1 MRHVELS
8 TAARTWQLRH
18 FTVTGSHCWRL
29 LLATDAGSHDQ
40 QPRGRGLGMTAEVGV
55 IGTGVMGSNLA
66 RNLARNLAARS
77 GARVAVYDRDVDRA
91 QALAVEHPDAE
102 FLVAS
107 SPADLAS
114 KLSGPRVAILMVN
127 AGAAT
132 DSAISDLVEVFEPGD
147 VIVDGGN
154 SLFTDTI
161 ARGEAVRQAGIE
173 FVGVGISG
181 GEVGALEGP
190 SMMVGGTESAWSRLR
205 PILEP
210 IAARAATG
218 DARAESSDGNG
229 APADRAQI
237 DQESCIAHVGTDG
250 AGHFVKMIHNGIEYA
265 DMQLIAEAFALLR
278 SRLGLTPSEIAE
290 VFREWNRGELE
301 SYLIEITA
309 EVLDHTD
316 AATGKPFVD
325 VIADSAGAKGTGGW
339 TVKTGLD
346 LGVPVAT
353 IAEAVSARSLSSVS
367 VLRSSG
373 TALDGPSSTTSA
385 DDDAAATSAP
395 VDRDTVIETV
405 RQALFT
411 GKILAY
417 VQGFHEIAAGAQEYG
432 WKTELGEVAR
442 IWMAGCIIRA
452 RFLDRITEAFDA
464 DPNLSSLLADPYFQ
478 DSLNAGQQALR
489 DTVADAASAGVPI
502 PALASALSY
511 FDGIRTSRSSAAL
524 VQGQRDF
531 FGSHTYG
538 RADRAGTFHTLWSG
552 DRSEVQL

>member
-1 MRHVELS
+1 M
-8 TAARTWQLRH
+8 
-18 FTVTGSHCWRL
+18 
-29 LLATDAGSHDQ
+29 
-40 QPRGRGLGMTAEVGV
+40 GMTAEVGV

-66 RNLARNLAARS
+66 RNLARNLADRS
-77 GARVAVYDRDVDRA
+77 GARVAIYDRDVDRA
-91 QALAVEHPDAE
+91 HGVAAEHPEAD

-107 SPADLAS
+107 SPADLADR
-114 KLSGPRVAILMVN
+114 LSGPRVAILMVN
-127 AGAAT
+127 AGKAT
-132 DSAISDLVEVFEPGD
+132 DSAINDLVQVFEPGD
-147 VIVDGGN
+147 IIVDGGN
-154 SLFTDTI
+154 SLFTDTMT
-161 ARGEAVRQAGIE
+161 RGEIVAESGIE

-210 IAARAATG
+210 IAARAEP
-218 DARAESSDGNG
+218 DDGN
-229 APADRAQI
+229 AEPADGRGERANQL
-237 DQESCIAHVGTDG
+237 ECIAHVGADG

-278 SRLGLTPSEIAE
+278 TRLGLTPSQIAE

-316 AATGKPFVD
+316 EATGQPFVD
-325 VIADSAGAKGTGGW
+325 IVADSAGAKGTGGW

-353 IAEAVSARSLSSVS
+353 IAEAVAARSLSSAS

-373 TALDGPSSTTSA
+373 TTLDCPST
-385 DDDAAATSAP
+385 ATSAP
-395 VDRDTVIETV
+395 VDRDKVIENV

-432 WKTELGEVAR
+432 WDTELGEVAR
-442 IWMAGCIIRA
+442 IWRAGCIIRA
-452 RFLDRITEAFDA
+452 RFLDRITEAYEA
-464 DPNLSSLLADPYFQ
+464 DPALSSLLADPYFQ

-489 DTVADAASAGVPI
+489 DTVADAAVHGVPI
-502 PALASALSY
+502 PALASALAY
-511 FDGIRTSRSSAAL
+511 FDGIRTSRASAAL

-538 RADRAGTFHTLWSG
+538 RTDRDGTFHTLWSG
-552 DRSEVQL
+552 DRSEVTL

>member
-1 MRHVELS
+1 
-8 TAARTWQLRH
+8 
-18 FTVTGSHCWRL
+18 
-29 LLATDAGSHDQ
+29 
-40 QPRGRGLGMTAEVGV
+40 MTAEVGV

-66 RNLARNLAARS
+66 RNLARNLTGRT
-77 GARVAVYDRDVDRA
+77 GARVAIYDRDVDRA
-91 QALAVEHPDAE
+91 RALAAEHHGAD

-127 AGAAT
+127 AGPAT
-132 DSAISDLVEVFEPGD
+132 DSAISDLLQVFEPGD
-147 VIVDGGN
+147 IIVDGGN

-161 ARGEAVRQAGIE
+161 ARGETAGKAGIE

-190 SMMVGGTESAWSRLR
+190 SMMVGGTESAWSRLQ

-210 IAARAATG
+210 IAARAESTV
-218 DARAESSDGNG
+218 ARAEPGDGRS
-229 APADRAQI
+229 AQADP
-237 DQESCIAHVGTDG
+237 ESCIAHVGTDG

-278 SRLGLTPSEIAE
+278 SRLGLTPPEIAE
-290 VFREWNRGELE
+290 VFREWNRGDLE

-316 AATGKPFVD
+316 AATGEPFVD
-325 VIADSAGAKGTGGW
+325 IIADSAGAKGTGGW

-353 IAEAVSARSLSSVS
+353 IAEAVSARSLSAAS

-373 TALDGPSSTTSA
+373 TALDGPSTVTSA
-385 DDDAAATSAP
+385 FEEARDSAHDDAPTSAV
-395 VDRDTVIETV
+395 VDHDTVIETV

-417 VQGFHEIAAGAQEYG
+417 VQGFHEIAAGAQEHG
-432 WKTELGEVAR
+432 WNTQLGEVAR
-442 IWMAGCIIRA
+442 IWRAGCIIRA

-464 DPNLSSLLADPYFQ
+464 EPNLSSLLGAAYFR
-478 DSLNAGQQALR
+478 DSLNSGQQALR
-489 DTVADAASAGVPI
+489 DTVADAASSGVPI

-511 FDGIRTSRSSAAL
+511 FDGIRTSRASAAL

-538 RADRAGTFHTLWSG
+538 RTDRPGTFHTLWSG

>member
-1 MRHVELS
+1 M
-8 TAARTWQLRH
+8 
-18 FTVTGSHCWRL
+18 
-29 LLATDAGSHDQ
+29 
-40 QPRGRGLGMTAEVGV
+40 GMTAEVGV

-66 RNLARNLAARS
+66 RNLARNLASRS
-77 GARVAVYDRDVDRA
+77 GARVAIYDRDVDRA
-91 QALAVEHPDAE
+91 RAVAVEHPEAN
-102 FLVAS
+102 FFVAS
-107 SPADLAS
+107 SPADLAG

-132 DSAISDLVEVFEPGD
+132 DSAINDLVQVFEPGD
-147 VIVDGGN
+147 IIVDGGN

-161 ARGEAVRQAGIE
+161 ARGETVAKAGIE

-210 IAARAATG
+210 IAARAEPS
-218 DARAESSDGNG
+218 DAGAEPGYG
-229 APADRAQI
+229 RGEPGVAPSAQAHPTHAN
-237 DQESCIAHVGTDG
+237 QQACIAHVGTDG

-278 SRLGLTPSEIAE
+278 TRLGLTPSEIAD
-290 VFREWNRGELE
+290 VFREWNQGDLE

-316 AATGKPFVD
+316 EATGKPFID
-325 VIADSAGAKGTGGW
+325 VIGDSAGAKGTGGW

-353 IAEAVSARSLSSVS
+353 IAEAVAARSLSSAS

-373 TALDGPSSTTSA
+373 TALDGPSTPISA
-385 DDDAAATSAP
+385 TI
-395 VDRDTVIETV
+395 DREKVIENV

-417 VQGFHEIAAGAQEYG
+417 VQGFHEIAAGAQAYG
-432 WKTELGEVAR
+432 WDTELGEVAR
-442 IWMAGCIIRA
+442 IWRAGCIIRA
-452 RFLDRITEAFDA
+452 RFLDRITEAYEA
-464 DPNLSSLLADPYFQ
+464 DPALSSLLADPYFQ
-478 DSLNAGQQALR
+478 NSLNAGQQSLR
-489 DTVADAASAGVPI
+489 ATVADAAVHGVPV
-502 PALASALSY
+502 PALASALAY
-511 FDGIRTSRSSAAL
+511 FDGIRTSRASAAL

-531 FGSHTYG
+531 FGSHTYA
-538 RADRAGTFHTLWSG
+538 RTDRDGTFHTLWSG
-552 DRSEVQL
+552 DRSEVEL

>member
-1 MRHVELS
+1 
-8 TAARTWQLRH
+8 
-18 FTVTGSHCWRL
+18 
-29 LLATDAGSHDQ
+29 
-40 QPRGRGLGMTAEVGV
+40 MTAEVGV

-66 RNLARNLAARS
+66 RNLARNLAGRT

-91 QALAVEHPDAE
+91 SALAAEHPEAE

-132 DSAISDLVEVFEPGD
+132 DSAINDLVQVFEPGD
-147 VIVDGGN
+147 IIVDGGN

-161 ARGEAVRQAGIE
+161 ARGGTVSQAGIE

-190 SMMVGGTESAWSRLR
+190 SMMVGGTESAYSRLR

-210 IAARAATG
+210 SAARAEPSDVSVEPSA
-218 DARAESSDGNG
+218 ARGVQAE
-229 APADRAQI
+229 R
-237 DQESCIAHVGTDG
+237 ESCIAHVGTDG

-278 SRLGLTPSEIAE
+278 SRLGLTPPEIAE
-290 VFREWNRGELE
+290 VFREWNRGDLE

-316 AATGKPFVD
+316 AVTGQPFVD

-353 IAEAVSARSLSSVS
+353 IAEAVSARSLSAAS

-373 TALDGPSSTTSA
+373 TALDGPSTAASAIDEARTSA
-385 DDDAAATSAP
+385 DDGAPASAID
-395 VDRDTVIETV
+395 DRDMVLETV

-411 GKILAY
+411 GKVLAY
-417 VQGFHEIAAGAQEYG
+417 VQGFHEIAAGAQEHG
-432 WKTELGEVAR
+432 WNTDLGEVAR
-442 IWMAGCIIRA
+442 IWRAGCIIRA
-452 RFLDRITEAFDA
+452 RFLDRITEAYEA
-464 DPNLSSLLADPYFQ
+464 DPDLSSLLADPHFQ

-489 DTVADAASAGVPI
+489 DTVADAAAHGVPI

-511 FDGIRTSRSSAAL
+511 FDGVRASRASAAL

-531 FGSHTYG
+531 FGSHTYA
-538 RADRAGTFHTLWSG
+538 RTDRSGTFHTMWSG

>member
-1 MRHVELS
+1 MS
-8 TAARTWQLRH
+8 
-18 FTVTGSHCWRL
+18 
-29 LLATDAGSHDQ
+29 
-40 QPRGRGLGMTAEVGV
+40 AEVGV

-66 RNLARNLAARS
+66 RNLARNLTGRT
-77 GARVAVYDRDVDRA
+77 GARVAIYDRDVDRA
-91 QALAVEHPDAE
+91 RALAADHHEAD

-127 AGAAT
+127 AGPAT
-132 DSAISDLVEVFEPGD
+132 DSAISDLLQVFEPGD
-147 VIVDGGN
+147 IIVDGGN

-161 ARGEAVRQAGIE
+161 ARGENAAKAGIE

-190 SMMVGGTESAWSRLR
+190 SMMVGGTESAWARLR

-210 IAARAATG
+210 IAARAEPIA
-218 DARAESSDGNG
+218 ARAESGDGRS
-229 APADRAQI
+229 AQADP
-237 DQESCIAHVGTDG
+237 ESCIAHVGTDG

-278 SRLGLTPSEIAE
+278 SRLGLTPPEIAE
-290 VFREWNRGELE
+290 VLREWNRGDLE

-316 AATGKPFVD
+316 AATGEPFVD
-325 VIADSAGAKGTGGW
+325 IIADSAGAKGTGGW

-353 IAEAVSARSLSSVS
+353 IAEAVSARSLSAAS

-373 TALDGPSSTTSA
+373 TTLDGPSTLTSA
-385 DDDAAATSAP
+385 FEEARESALDAGSASAP

-417 VQGFHEIAAGAQEYG
+417 VQGFHEIAAGAREHG
-432 WKTELGEVAR
+432 WNTELGEVAR
-442 IWMAGCIIRA
+442 IWRAGCIIRA
-452 RFLDRITEAFDA
+452 RFLERITEAFDA
-464 DPNLSSLLADPYFQ
+464 DPNLSSLLAAPYFR

-489 DTVADAASAGVPI
+489 DTVADAASSGVPI

-511 FDGIRTSRSSAAL
+511 FDGIRTSRASAAL

-531 FGSHTYG
+531 FGSHTYA
-538 RADRAGTFHTLWSG
+538 RTDRPGTFHTLWSG

>member
-1 MRHVELS
+1 
-8 TAARTWQLRH
+8 
-18 FTVTGSHCWRL
+18 
-29 LLATDAGSHDQ
+29 
-40 QPRGRGLGMTAEVGV
+40 MTAEVGV

-132 DSAISDLVEVFEPGD
+132 DSAINDLVEVFEPGD

-229 APADRAQI
+229 APADRAQTG
-237 DQESCIAHVGTDG
+237 QESCIAHVGTDG

-265 DMQLIAEAFALLR
+265 DMQLIAEALALLR

-290 VFREWNRGELE
+290 VFREWNR
-301 SYLIEITA
+301 
-309 EVLDHTD
+309 
-316 AATGKPFVD
+316 
-325 VIADSAGAKGTGGW
+325 
-339 TVKTGLD
+339 
-346 LGVPVAT
+346 
-353 IAEAVSARSLSSVS
+353 
-367 VLRSSG
+367 
-373 TALDGPSSTTSA
+373 
-385 DDDAAATSAP
+385 
-395 VDRDTVIETV
+395 
-405 RQALFT
+405 
-411 GKILAY
+411 
-417 VQGFHEIAAGAQEYG
+417 
-432 WKTELGEVAR
+432 
-442 IWMAGCIIRA
+442 
-452 RFLDRITEAFDA
+452 
-464 DPNLSSLLADPYFQ
+464 
-478 DSLNAGQQALR
+478 
-489 DTVADAASAGVPI
+489 
-502 PALASALSY
+502 
-511 FDGIRTSRSSAAL
+511 
-524 VQGQRDF
+524 
-531 FGSHTYG
+531 
-538 RADRAGTFHTLWSG
+538 
-552 DRSEVQL
+552 

>member
-1 MRHVELS
+1 M
-8 TAARTWQLRH
+8 
-18 FTVTGSHCWRL
+18 
-29 LLATDAGSHDQ
+29 
-40 QPRGRGLGMTAEVGV
+40 GMTAEVGV

-66 RNLARNLAARS
+66 RNLARNLASRS
-77 GARVAVYDRDVDRA
+77 GARVAIYDRDLDRA
-91 QALAVEHPDAE
+91 HTVATEHPEAD
-102 FLVAS
+102 FIVAS
-107 SPADLAS
+107 SPADLAD

-132 DSAISDLVEVFEPGD
+132 DSAIADLVEVFEPGD
-147 VIVDGGN
+147 IIVDGGN

-161 ARGEAVRQAGIE
+161 ARGADVAKAGIE
-173 FVGVGISG
+173 FAGVGISG

-190 SMMVGGTESAWSRLR
+190 SMMVGGTAAAWSRLR

-210 IAARAATG
+210 IAARAEP
-218 DARAESSDGNG
+218 DNARAEPDNGRVESSDGLTSQRN
-229 APADRAQI
+229 PAHETPAQVPS
-237 DQESCIAHVGTDG
+237 EACIAHMGTDG

-278 SRLGLTPSEIAE
+278 TRLGLTPSEIAE
-290 VFREWNRGELE
+290 VFREWNQGDLE

-309 EVLDHTD
+309 EVLDHID
-316 AATGKPFVD
+316 EATGEPFVD

-353 IAEAVSARSLSSVS
+353 IAEAVAARSLSAAS

-373 TALDGPSSTTSA
+373 TALDGPSTLTSA
-385 DDDAAATSAP
+385 LADPPTSAP
-395 VDRDTVIETV
+395 VDRDKIIENV

-417 VQGFHEIAAGAQEYG
+417 VQGLHEIAAGAQEYG
-432 WKTELGEVAR
+432 WNTELGEVAR
-442 IWMAGCIIRA
+442 IWRAGCIIRA
-452 RFLDRITEAFDA
+452 RFLDRITEAYEA
-464 DPNLSSLLADPYFQ
+464 DPALSSLLADPYFQ
-478 DSLNAGQQALR
+478 DSLNTGQQSLR
-489 DTVADAASAGVPI
+489 ETVADAAVHGVPI
-502 PALASALSY
+502 PALASALAY
-511 FDGIRTSRSSAAL
+511 FDGIRTSRASAAL

-538 RADRAGTFHTLWSG
+538 RTDRDGTFHTLWSG
-552 DRSEVQL
+552 DRSEVAL

>member
-1 MRHVELS
+1 
-8 TAARTWQLRH
+8 
-18 FTVTGSHCWRL
+18 
-29 LLATDAGSHDQ
+29 
-40 QPRGRGLGMTAEVGV
+40 MTAEVGV

-66 RNLARNLAARS
+66 RNLARNLTGRT
-77 GARVAVYDRDVDRA
+77 GARIAVYDRDVDRA
-91 QALAVEHPDAE
+91 RAVAAQHPEAN
-102 FLVAS
+102 FLVAT
-107 SPADLAS
+107 SPEDLAS

-132 DSAISDLVEVFEPGD
+132 DSAINDLVQVFEPGD
-147 VIVDGGN
+147 IIVDGGN
-154 SLFTDTI
+154 SLFTDTV
-161 ARGEAVRQAGIE
+161 ARGEAVSEAGIE

-210 IAARAATG
+210 IAARAEPS
-218 DARAESSDGNG
+218 DARTEPSDVRTGQ
-229 APADRAQI
+229 ADQ
-237 DQESCIAHVGTDG
+237 DSCIAHVGTDG

-278 SRLGLTPSEIAE
+278 ARLRLTPSEIAA
-290 VFREWNRGELE
+290 VFREWNRGDLE

-316 AATGKPFVD
+316 EVTGEPFVD
-325 VIADSAGAKGTGGW
+325 VIVDSAGAKGTGGW

-346 LGVPVAT
+346 LGVPVAI
-353 IAEAVSARSLSSVS
+353 IAEAVSARSLSAAS

-373 TALDGPSSTTSA
+373 TALDGPAATTSA
-385 DDDAAATSAP
+385 IE
-395 VDRDTVIETV
+395 DRDTVLENV
-405 RQALFT
+405 RRALFT

-417 VQGFHEIAAGAQEYG
+417 VQGFHEIDAGAQEHG
-432 WKTELGEVAR
+432 WDTELGEVAR
-442 IWMAGCIIRA
+442 IWRAGCIIRA
-452 RFLDRITEAFDA
+452 RFLDRITEAYDA
-464 DPNLSSLLADPYFQ
+464 DPELSSLLADPYFQ
-478 DSLNAGQQALR
+478 DSLNAGQQSLR
-489 DTVADAASAGVPI
+489 DTVADAAAHGVPI

-511 FDGIRTSRSSAAL
+511 FDGIRTSRASAAL

-531 FGSHTYG
+531 FGSHTYA
-538 RADRAGTFHTLWSG
+538 RTDRSGTFHTLWSG

>member
-1 MRHVELS
+1 
-8 TAARTWQLRH
+8 
-18 FTVTGSHCWRL
+18 
-29 LLATDAGSHDQ
+29 
-40 QPRGRGLGMTAEVGV
+40 MTAEVGV

-66 RNLARNLAARS
+66 RNLARNLADRS
-77 GARVAVYDRDVDRA
+77 GARVAIYDRDVDRA
-91 QALAVEHPDAE
+91 HGVAAEHPEAD

-107 SPADLAS
+107 SPADLADR
-114 KLSGPRVAILMVN
+114 LSGPRVAILMVN
-127 AGAAT
+127 AGKAT
-132 DSAISDLVEVFEPGD
+132 DSAINDLVQVFEPGD
-147 VIVDGGN
+147 IIVDGGN
-154 SLFTDTI
+154 SLFTDTMT
-161 ARGEAVRQAGIE
+161 RGEIVAESGIE

-210 IAARAATG
+210 IAARAEP
-218 DARAESSDGNG
+218 DDGN
-229 APADRAQI
+229 AEPADGRGERANQL
-237 DQESCIAHVGTDG
+237 ECIAHVGADG

-278 SRLGLTPSEIAE
+278 TRLGLTPSQIAE

-316 AATGKPFVD
+316 EATGQPFVD
-325 VIADSAGAKGTGGW
+325 IVADSAGAKGTGGW

-353 IAEAVSARSLSSVS
+353 IAEAVAARSLSSAS

-373 TALDGPSSTTSA
+373 TTLDCPST
-385 DDDAAATSAP
+385 AASAP
-395 VDRDTVIETV
+395 VDRDKVIENV

-432 WKTELGEVAR
+432 WDTELGEVAR
-442 IWMAGCIIRA
+442 IWRAGCIIRA
-452 RFLDRITEAFDA
+452 RFLDRITEAYEA
-464 DPNLSSLLADPYFQ
+464 DPALSSLLADPYFQ

-489 DTVADAASAGVPI
+489 DTVADAAVHGVPI
-502 PALASALSY
+502 PALASALAY
-511 FDGIRTSRSSAAL
+511 FDGIRTSRASAAL

-538 RADRAGTFHTLWSG
+538 RTDRDGTFHTLWSG
-552 DRSEVQL
+552 DRSEVTL

>member
-1 MRHVELS
+1 M
-8 TAARTWQLRH
+8 
-18 FTVTGSHCWRL
+18 
-29 LLATDAGSHDQ
+29 
-40 QPRGRGLGMTAEVGV
+40 GRPPAVGG

-442 IWMAGCIIRA
+442 IWRAGCIIRA

>member
-1 MRHVELS
+1 
-8 TAARTWQLRH
+8 
-18 FTVTGSHCWRL
+18 
-29 LLATDAGSHDQ
+29 
-40 QPRGRGLGMTAEVGV
+40 MTAEVGV

-66 RNLARNLAARS
+66 RNLARNLTGRT
-77 GARVAVYDRDVDRA
+77 GARVAIYDRDVDRA
-91 QALAVEHPDAE
+91 RALAADHHEAD

-127 AGAAT
+127 AGPAT
-132 DSAISDLVEVFEPGD
+132 DSAISDLLQVFEPGD
-147 VIVDGGN
+147 IIVDGGN

-161 ARGEAVRQAGIE
+161 ARGENAAKAGIE

-190 SMMVGGTESAWSRLR
+190 SMMVGGTESAWARLR

-210 IAARAATG
+210 IAAGAEPIA
-218 DARAESSDGNG
+218 ARAESGDGRPEPSAG
-229 APADRAQI
+229 RSAQAAP
-237 DQESCIAHVGTDG
+237 ESCIAHVGTDG

-278 SRLGLTPSEIAE
+278 SRLGLTPPEIAE
-290 VFREWNRGELE
+290 VLREWNRGDLE

-316 AATGKPFVD
+316 AATGEPFVD
-325 VIADSAGAKGTGGW
+325 IIADSAGAKGTGGW

-353 IAEAVSARSLSSVS
+353 IAEAVSARSLSAAS

-373 TALDGPSSTTSA
+373 TALDGPSTLTSA
-385 DDDAAATSAP
+385 CEEARDSALDDGSASAP

-432 WKTELGEVAR
+432 WNTELGEVAR
-442 IWMAGCIIRA
+442 IWRAGCIIRA
-452 RFLDRITEAFDA
+452 RFLDRITGAFDA
-464 DPNLSSLLADPYFQ
+464 DPNLSSLLAAPYFR

-489 DTVADAASAGVPI
+489 DTVADAASSGVPI

-511 FDGIRTSRSSAAL
+511 FDGIRTSRASAAL

-538 RADRAGTFHTLWSG
+538 RTDRPGTFHTLWSG
-552 DRSEVQL
+552 DRSEVAL

>member
-1 MRHVELS
+1 
-8 TAARTWQLRH
+8 
-18 FTVTGSHCWRL
+18 
-29 LLATDAGSHDQ
+29 
-40 QPRGRGLGMTAEVGV
+40 MTAEVGV

-66 RNLARNLAARS
+66 RNLARNLTGRT
-77 GARVAVYDRDVDRA
+77 GARVAIYDRDIDRA
-91 QALAVEHPDAE
+91 RALAADHHEAD

-127 AGAAT
+127 AGPAT
-132 DSAISDLVEVFEPGD
+132 DSAIGDLLQVFEPGD
-147 VIVDGGN
+147 IIVDGGN

-161 ARGEAVRQAGIE
+161 ARGENAAKAGIE

-210 IAARAATG
+210 IAAHAEPIA
-218 DARAESSDGNG
+218 ARAEPIAARAEPGDGRS
-229 APADRAQI
+229 AQADP
-237 DQESCIAHVGTDG
+237 ESCIAHVGTDG

-278 SRLGLTPSEIAE
+278 SRLGLTPPEIAE
-290 VFREWNRGELE
+290 VFREWNRGDLE

-316 AATGKPFVD
+316 AATGEPFVD
-325 VIADSAGAKGTGGW
+325 IIADSAGAKGTGGW

-353 IAEAVSARSLSSVS
+353 IAEAVSARSLSAAS

-373 TALDGPSSTTSA
+373 AALVGPSTVTSALEEARESALEEARESALD
-385 DDDAAATSAP
+385 DAPTSAP

-405 RQALFT
+405 RKALFT

-417 VQGFHEIAAGAQEYG
+417 VQGFHEIAAGAQEHG
-432 WKTELGEVAR
+432 WNTELGEVAR
-442 IWMAGCIIRA
+442 IWRAGCIIRA

-464 DPNLSSLLADPYFQ
+464 DPNLSSLLAAPYFR
-478 DSLNAGQQALR
+478 DSLNSGQQALR
-489 DTVADAASAGVPI
+489 DTVADAASSGVPI

-511 FDGIRTSRSSAAL
+511 FDGIRTSRASAAL

-538 RADRAGTFHTLWSG
+538 RTDRPGTFHTLWSG